1 MRSGIGA
8 LVRRAAPAVALALA
22 LGLSGG
28 AAALAGDGGTV
39 EMGPLP
45 AVPRAGEALTLALI
59 VRTHG
64 RPIDVF
70 GDKPVRP
77 YLSARKSATG
87 ESLRIDGRK
96 AGPPG
101 NFAVEVT
108 FPSEGVWRLTI
119 KADPLVVG
127 VWSGALTVLPASAAR
142 SSEAD
147 PSAVSPPWASGA
159 AVAGPALIW
168 RLGVVAV
175 LLAAGLM
182 LPAARRARPRWA
194 VPSATGGPARGGQG
208 GA

>member
-1 MRSGIGA
+1 MRSGIGVI
-8 LVRRAAPAVALALA
+8 VRRVAPAVALALA

-45 AVPRAGEALTLALI
+45 TAPRAGEALTLAFI

-77 YLSARKSATG
+77 YLSARNSATG

-101 NFAVEVT
+101 HFAVEVT
-108 FPSEGVWRLTI
+108 FPSEGEWRLTV
-119 KADPLVVG
+119 KAEPLVVG
-127 VWSGALTVLPASAAR
+127 VWSGSLTVLPAIAAQ

-147 PSAVSPPWASGA
+147 PAGISAPLSGG
-159 AVAGPALIW
+159 AVDPPALIW
-168 RLGVVAV
+168 RLGVAVV
-175 LLAAGLM
+175 LLAAGLL
-182 LPAARRARPRWA
+182 LPAARRARSRRA
-194 VPSATGGPARGGQG
+194 VPSATGSPARARRGS
-208 GA
+208 A